1 MTWVVLAVCVAIGGA
16 GLSPPCLGPA
26 EAGPSDDPGGL
37 RMQQPVEI
45 DRVLQRVAGDVITT
59 LHVRRARLL
68 RLTPG
73 AGTDEAVLR
82 ELVNRRLMLF
92 EVARFNPDPP
102 PDAGVAEARR
112 AWEASLEPGT
122 DVPALL
128 VRAGMR
134 PSALDGW
141 FRDNLRLRAYLAQ
154 RFGAVPDAERPAA
167 IAAWIRGL
175 RDRAGLR

>member
-1 MTWVVLAVCVAIGGA
+1 MMAVLLATLMCLLPSPSVV
-16 GLSPPCLGPA
+16 
-26 EAGPSDDPGGL
+26 
-37 RMQQPVEI
+37 QQAVEI
-45 DRVLQRVAGDVITT
+45 DRVLQRVEGEVITT

-68 RLTPG
+68 NLTPG
-73 AGTDEAVLR
+73 AGTDQAILR

-102 PDAGVAEARR
+102 SEEAVAEARR
-112 AWEASLEPGT
+112 AWETALPAGA

-128 VRAGMR
+128 ARAGMR
-134 PSALDGW
+134 PAALDGW
-141 FRDNLRLRAYLAQ
+141 FRDALRLRAYLAQ
-154 RFGAVPDAERPAA
+154 RFGVVPDAERPAA